1 VGLFFEPVKFP
12 VHELVTRG
20 LRLSMG
26 LGNLGFMIQLMS
38 MLATGRVDLSPL
50 VTHTFALA
58 DALQA
63 YDLVENRKETC
74 IKVLLK
80 P

>member
-1 VGLFFEPVKFP
+1 MFFEPVTFP
-12 VHELVTRG
+12 IHELVTRG

-26 LGNLGFMIQLMS
+26 LGNLGFMNRLMS
-38 MLATGRVDLSPL
+38 MLAAGRVDLSPL
-50 VTHTFALA
+50 VTHTFALE
-58 DALQA
+58 DALDA
-63 YDLVENRKETC
+63 YDLVENRKESC

>member
-1 VGLFFEPVKFP
+1 
-12 VHELVTRG
+12 
-20 LRLSMG
+20 M
-26 LGNLGFMIQLMS
+26 NQLMS

-50 VTHTFALA
+50 VTHTFALE
-58 DALQA
+58 DALDA
-63 YDLVENRKETC
+63 YDLVENRKESC